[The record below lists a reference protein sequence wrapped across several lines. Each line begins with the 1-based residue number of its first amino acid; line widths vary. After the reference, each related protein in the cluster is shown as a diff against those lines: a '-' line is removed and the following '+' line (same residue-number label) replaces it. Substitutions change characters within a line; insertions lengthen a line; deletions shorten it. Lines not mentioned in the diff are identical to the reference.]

1 LLIDIYDSS
10 IVPRLLDLLSIPS
23 YALSVMSNMAWLKR
37 WGDQFT
43 LMAVEIALTT
53 EDAIAD
59 YGTKDVMDG
68 HTFIKVVGVFYQNA
82 VNVLWPIKE
91 NAREWPEV
99 HANYIVL
106 ASHAL
111 EQAQAIFGKF
121 KQIPSQRIALD
132 KMDSFVPL
140 RCAHFCCHKIVP
152 L

>member
-23 YALSVMSNMAWLKR
+23 YALSVTSNMAWLKR

-68 HTFIKVVGVFYQNA
+68 NTFIKVVGVFYQNA

-99 HANYIVL
+99 HSCHIAL
-106 ASHAL
+106 MSDAL

-121 KQIPSQRIALD
+121 KQIPYQRITLD
-132 KMDSFVPL
+132 KMDSFVLL
-140 RCAHFCCHKIVP
+140 RCARFYCHRITR